1 MKLVILAGGK
11 GTRFVEETSS
21 KPKPMIEVGGKPII
35 WLIMKYYSKF
45 KINEF
50 IICCGYKK
58 EILKNF
64 FLNNNYLSSD
74 FSIDYRSNDVKINN
88 KINENWKIH
97 LVDTGDETNTAGRLK
112 KVKKYVQ
119 NDEFF
124 FFTYGD
130 GLSNVNIKKQIQFH
144 RNHKKLATVTAV
156 KPPARFGAII
166 LDKKKKYMVKNF
178 KEKNDNNDLLINGG
192 FFILSPK
199 CIDFIKSFNSSWEN
213 DILPKIAKKKQLSAF
228 IHKGFWRA
236 MDSRR
241 DKDQLEEIVKTGK
254 IPWKNW

>member
-50 IICCGYKK
+50 IICGGYKK
-58 EILKNF
+58 EVLKNY
-64 FLNNNYLSSD
+64 FLKNKYMYSE
-74 FSIDYRSNDVKINN
+74 FSIDFFSNTQKIKGKN
-88 KINENWKIH
+88 KKNWKIH
-97 LVDTGDETNTAGRLK
+97 LVDTGDKTNTAGRLK
-112 KVKKYVQ
+112 KVKKYLK
-119 NDEFF
+119 NEEFF

-144 RNHKKLATVTAV
+144 KTNKKLATVTAV
-156 KPPARFGAII
+156 KPPARFGSII
-166 LDKKKKYMVKNF
+166 LDKKKNFLVKDF
-178 KEKNDNNDLLINGG
+178 KEKNDNSDLLINGG

-199 CIDFIKSFNSSWEN
+199 CIDYIKSYDSSWEF
-213 DILPKIAKKKQLSAF
+213 DVLPKIAKKRQLSAF
-228 IHKGFWRA
+228 VHKGFWQA

-241 DKDQLEEIVKTGK
+241 DKDQLEEIVKNRK
-254 IPWKNW
+254 IPWINW